1 MRWVAI
7 RGRLQSCTAHLRAVK
22 SLWATALRLPFR
34 LCCLSQSSKAHERTE
49 TLTGWHMFRTKTPTH
64 MHLFSS
70 FVSIVSK
77 CHVTPRGCQ
86 RKDVIAY
93 SMRHSNDSS
102 QTHLSLAEWLE
113 GKGKGSNE
121 IDMWSSFLKGERF
134 PKRSFVVSWNGF
146 GWCEAGCAEDLCGAL
161 KSFWSTSVFFYMLLS
176 FLVYDVTLTFVADQ
190 T

>member
-1 MRWVAI
+1 MGSNKREVAK
-7 RGRLQSCTAHLRAVK
+7 LHSPLESCEIIMSYSVKTAIQIM
-22 SLWATALRLPFR
+22 
-34 LCCLSQSSKAHERTE
+34 LSVPMAHERTE

-102 QTHLSLAEWLE
+102 QTHHSLAEWLE

-134 PKRSFVVSWNGF
+134 PKRSFVVSWKWLRVMWGR
-146 GWCEAGCAEDLCGAL
+146 LCRR
-161 KSFWSTSVFFYMLLS
+161 
-176 FLVYDVTLTFVADQ
+176 FVWG